1 MPDKLALAGNSVYE
15 TWVLTLRQ
23 WQKEPLTPLDRLP
36 PIKEEDF
43 SPGTWARL
51 LAHIDAA
58 ITQVMNDWQASLSKA
73 VGTARSD
80 QDLGRELVQLRR
92 ILARRV
98 QLARHSSLPDRVRNA
113 LSADAEASILT
124 LQSDLE
130 TNVSKSAADGR
141 VDPSAA
147 DRLLGVVRTNS
158 LIHVLTLE
166 TVQDGS
172 VAAPAPLQGPVTPQD
187 AATAEAFPSIPQVSA
202 ATGNRRRVQ
211 FFDNS
216 QKFKP

>member
-1 MPDKLALAGNSVYE
+1 MHDKLSPAGNSIYE
-15 TWVLTLRQ
+15 TWVMTLRQ

-36 PIKEEDF
+36 PLKEEDF

-51 LAHIDAA
+51 LDHIDAA

-98 QLARHSSLPDRVRNA
+98 QLARHASLPDRVRNA
-113 LSADAEASILT
+113 LSADAEASISR

-130 TNVSKSAADGR
+130 KNVSKSSADGR
-141 VDPSAA
+141 VDPSSA

-158 LIHVLTLE
+158 LVHVLTLE

-172 VAAPAPLQGPVTPQD
+172 AAAPAPLQVPGRQQEAATTD
-187 AATAEAFPSIPQVSA
+187 AAPSGQQVQA

-211 FFDNS
+211 FFDDPL
-216 QKFKP
+216 KFNP